1 MEKLKGYW
9 EKVKTALGKVS
20 KKIWI
25 IIAVTVA
32 ALAIGIVIF
41 LNTRPYATLIAGA
54 TGEEMATVQSWLQ
67 EQGVTDYKVEGS
79 GTILV
84 PEGQAPSLKARLLQ
98 EQYSSANSTYSGY
111 FERVGALSTETE
123 RRVAELDALIESY
136 KKTIRQ
142 FPGVRDVEVTI
153 NLGEDHSYVLDSNN
167 RVEASAGV
175 MLYMQNGRTL
185 TDRQANAI
193 RNYIASGVAGL
204 NVKDVTIED
213 SDGNPYDGT
222 GSGVSDAQA
231 ASRLK
236 LQLEQEWN
244 DRLQDEIYQY
254 LAGIYGEDN
263 VKVAVN
269 CTVELG
275 DKTVNEYVV
284 HLPKFAED
292 GSTNGAGI
300 IGSRFYSY
308 QVRVGDDVAAGG
320 IVGTSSNSD
329 LPTYVEEGETL
340 AEALARLVG
349 EGQIEFDNSKTQ
361 TQMTITAGTLT
372 NVTVSVAI
380 DSVTNPMVN
389 VDRVSAAVATAAGIV
404 PPLEL
409 PEGMTAEE
417 YLARKITVLNDAF
430 YRAPEPEPERT
441 FFERLGIPEWVV
453 YAALGG
459 LLLFVVIL
467 VTVILLVRRRKKR
480 KQAEEQKAVE
490 ELLATA
496 MPGQVEIGPDGQPVI
511 QPVLDE
517 NGNPVAGADVM
528 ELHTE
533 RSMELR
539 QNIRDYV
546 DENMEVAALLIKSWL
561 KEDGDNG

>member
-204 NVKDVTIED
+204 NVKDVIIED

-244 DRLQDEIYQY
+244 NRLQDEIYQY

>member
-25 IIAVTVA
+25 IVAVTVA

-204 NVKDVTIED
+204 NVKDVIIED

-244 DRLQDEIYQY
+244 NRLQDEIYQY

-430 YRAPEPEPERT
+430 YRAPEPEPEHS